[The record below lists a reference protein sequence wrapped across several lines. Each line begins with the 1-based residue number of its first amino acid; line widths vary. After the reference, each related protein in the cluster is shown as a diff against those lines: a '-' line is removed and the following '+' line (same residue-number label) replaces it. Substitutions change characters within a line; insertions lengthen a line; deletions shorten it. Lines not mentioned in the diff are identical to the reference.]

1 MISNISINNYALI
14 DRTEISFE
22 RGFSIITGETGA
34 GKSILLGAIGLTL
47 GERAEPA
54 TILDKNRK
62 CVIEITYD
70 VTGFSLEKW
79 FADNDLDYDGTVVVR
94 REVLPDGKSRA
105 FVNDTPVANKTL
117 KELGHFLID
126 IHSQHQSLL
135 IGRPEYQL
143 EILDTYSGNQALL
156 ADYRVKY
163 KAWQELRAELERVYQ
178 EAEGAAREEDYLK
191 FQFNQLDVARLRP
204 GEQQELEEELTVLS
218 HAESIKTAFSEI
230 AYAVNESDT
239 PVIPVLKGLKNRM
252 TTLSGVVKEAGEY
265 ETRLQSVILELEDI
279 ADGAERQAERIEYI
293 PSRVETITERL
304 NVIYDLLHKHKV
316 ENEEAL
322 IILKEEIGKKLKEI
336 QSFADKI
343 QELKDSI
350 STTESAMEEMTEVIH
365 QSRVNNEDKLKREMQ
380 TLLVGLG
387 IKHAVFSVDIKKLD
401 HFVATGKDAVKFLF
415 AANKNQMPGELSKVA
430 SGGEISRLMLSLKYI
445 LSRDK
450 QLPVIIFD
458 EIDTGVSG
466 EIAHKMAIM
475 MKEMAGRMQVISI
488 SHLPQI
494 AAAGDAHFKVYKV
507 DEINGTVSRIR
518 RLNEDERVKEIAGMI
533 SGSIITEAA
542 FENARQLL
550 QHS

>member
-79 FADNDLDYDGTVVVR
+79 FADNDLDYDGMVVVR
-94 REVLPDGKSRA
+94 REILPDGKSRA

-350 STTESAMEEMTEVIH
+350 SITESALEGMAEEIH

-387 IKHAVFSVDIKKLD
+387 IKHAVFSVDMKKLD